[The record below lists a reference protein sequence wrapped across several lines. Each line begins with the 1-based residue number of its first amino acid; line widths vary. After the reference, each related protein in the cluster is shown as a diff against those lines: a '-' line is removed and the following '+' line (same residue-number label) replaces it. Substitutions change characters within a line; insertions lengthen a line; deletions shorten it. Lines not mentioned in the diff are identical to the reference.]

1 MHSQLSISDSDL
13 WCSERT
19 GFTMQS
25 TGILGLLN
33 NSRMLNILDKRSH
46 FSDSTTGFQDHH
58 TAGRHI
64 QNLRR
69 AELSYIHLYPA
80 DKNWFILD
88 SAFTKSSLKTQMKIC
103 DPVLL
108 FRKLL
113 LNEIIIIKKK
123 TNLSYAKPWFK
134 TTQGKSAQESSH
146 ESFKTGFAFSHKFL
160 PLQNTRTIIA
170 DLGKNR
176 ICWGRYRLSYL
187 WKSGQTPL
195 TPAWQRVEICWPT
208 VRCCTLLCIH
218 PAAIVLQLSRAA
230 VW

>member
-13 WCSERT
+13 WCSELT

-64 QNLRR
+64 QNLRS
-69 AELSYIHLYPA
+69 AELSYTHLYPA

-113 LNEIIIIKKK
+113 LNEIIIIKKRLICLMLSHGLK
-123 TNLSYAKPWFK
+123 QHKENQPRKVLMNLSK
-134 TTQGKSAQESSH
+134 QV
-146 ESFKTGFAFSHKFL
+146 L
-160 PLQNTRTIIA
+160 PLVISSFHYKIQE
-170 DLGKNR
+170 L
-176 ICWGRYRLSYL
+176 LL
-187 WKSGQTPL
+187 QT
-195 TPAWQRVEICWPT
+195 
-208 VRCCTLLCIH
+208 
-218 PAAIVLQLSRAA
+218 
-230 VW
+230 